1 MLKHMWGTIL
11 LDVNVNPAFEIG
23 FSNNKSDTLIHLA
36 HWQYWWWFWFTF
48 LWSLYFLMMMRV
60 AKSRTLK
67 FKPKIVTSYRPHG
80 KWGDVIICVIPVS
93 WCANII
99 SNSNLLLRMIEWQA
113 ESSLFTVR
121 VRGKQWYWVYKFD
134 LRAVTD
140 VLCAPKNIGCDRW
153 VVYTPTSIDIA
164 DSYLHALQLRDQN
177 KWVHTL
183 WSKGLVTN
191 IKFEDYNFLQNNET
205 LGNSMHFFNDS
216 TSLISDVVNLNTKKN
231 NKTEENFFNFS
242 KARLYNNILLNYQIN
257 SKLCVLDF
265 IRMSNLNYHSYFFNN
280 LENKV
285 HVVGEEFFNSRW
297 LKSNNLIH
305 NQVRLLKFPM
315 SSKIG
320 LDLESNFNLFHFRFF
335 QFDASIEDKNLPH
348 NNSLTIKQKRYKRRK
363 LINPRVKFY
372 KNKTGELTKNI
383 KYMNNLELVDST
395 FLDKSKVN
403 QTLQYNDFKK
413 LKIKNETSSVS
424 LSKRMLRTKRTLVLP
439 AHVGITAITNSYD
452 VVHSWFIPGLGLKM
466 DCIPGRSTHHTFFIE
481 NAGFYYGQCAEV
493 CGRFHHHMP
502 IRICALPFEQFLLWW
517 HNFGLPKLI
526 STQNN
531 KFSSNYYSFRKYVW

>member
-1 MLKHMWGTIL
+1 
-11 LDVNVNPAFEIG
+11 
-23 FSNNKSDTLIHLA
+23 
-36 HWQYWWWFWFTF
+36 
-48 LWSLYFLMMMRV
+48 
-60 AKSRTLK
+60 
-67 FKPKIVTSYRPHG
+67 
-80 KWGDVIICVIPVS
+80 
-93 WCANII
+93 
-99 SNSNLLLRMIEWQA
+99 
-113 ESSLFTVR
+113 
-121 VRGKQWYWVYKFD
+121 
-134 LRAVTD
+134 
-140 VLCAPKNIGCDRW
+140 
-153 VVYTPTSIDIA
+153 
-164 DSYLHALQLRDQN
+164 
-177 KWVHTL
+177 
-183 WSKGLVTN
+183 
-191 IKFEDYNFLQNNET
+191 
-205 LGNSMHFFNDS
+205 MHFFNDS

-231 NKTEENFFNFS
+231 SKTEENFFNFS
-242 KARLYNNILLNYQIN
+242 KARLDNNILLNYQIN

-452 VVHSWFIPGLGLKM
+452 VVHS
-466 DCIPGRSTHHTFFIE
+466 
-481 NAGFYYGQCAEV
+481 
-493 CGRFHHHMP
+493 
-502 IRICALPFEQFLLWW
+502 
-517 HNFGLPKLI
+517 
-526 STQNN
+526 
-531 KFSSNYYSFRKYVW
+531 